1 MSLLLLLGLIS
12 PHPPTVLTSYVLLS
26 LPRVT
31 TNKSSMADINLNTKN
46 GVVAVVICV
55 FLSIAYY
62 NVLELNIHILT
73 SFKKRGGLYFWSLI
87 VATWGIAFNATGYLF
102 KHLGIVAQPHVYA
115 TLILIGWCTMITG
128 QSVVLYSRLHI
139 VMHNQKRLRLVLSM
153 IIVDAIWLHLPIIV
167 LVYGSNSANS
177 APFVKPY
184 EVFEKI
190 QLSVFFLQE
199 IIISG
204 LYVWE
209 TTKRVNLE
217 KSIGNLRT
225 RTVMNHLIYV
235 NIIVILLDV
244 TILALEF
251 ANLYSI
257 QTAWKPLVYSI
268 KLKLEFSILNRLV
281 DLTRGG
287 RNGSSY
293 TRSQGAHDVAL
304 ETFNGERSRHV
315 TGKDGQAAPEYEVRV
330 GKGDQ
335 SHGDSHAHGPDS
347 YMKTTEIT
355 VHTHRRQSN
364 SDGDSEII
372 QVAPHKANGD
382 ASSTSSEVQFAR
394 Y

>member
-1 MSLLLLLGLIS
+1 
-12 PHPPTVLTSYVLLS
+12 
-26 LPRVT
+26 
-31 TNKSSMADINLNTKN
+31 MAEIDLNTKN

-62 NVLELNIHILT
+62 NVLELNVHILT
-73 SFKKRGGLYFWSLI
+73 SFKKRRGLYFWSFVI
-87 VATWGIAFNATGYLF
+87 ATWGIAFNATGFLF
-102 KHLGIVAQPHVYA
+102 RHLGVVAQPHVYS

-139 VMHNQKRLRLVLSM
+139 VMHNQKRLRLVLYM
-153 IIVDAIWLHLPIIV
+153 IITSAIWLHLPIIV
-167 LVYGSNSANS
+167 LVYGSNSGNS
-177 APFVKPY
+177 GPFVKPY
-184 EVFEKI
+184 EIFEKI
-190 QLSVFFLQE
+190 QLSVFFVQE
-199 IIISG
+199 VIISG

-209 TTKRVNLE
+209 TTKRLNLE
-217 KSIGNLRT
+217 KSIGNTRT
-225 RTVMNHLIYV
+225 RAVMNHLIYV
-235 NIIVILLDV
+235 DVVVILLDV

-287 RNGSSY
+287 RHGSSY

-315 TGKDGQAAPEYEVRV
+315 TGTDGQAAPEYEVRV

-335 SHGDSHAHGPDS
+335 SHGGTHGPDS

-355 VHTHRRQSN
+355 VHTHRRRSN
-364 SDGDSEII
+364 SDRYSDSIR
-372 QVAPHKANGD
+372 
-382 ASSTSSEVQFAR
+382 EVLLE
-394 Y
+394 

>member
-1 MSLLLLLGLIS
+1 
-12 PHPPTVLTSYVLLS
+12 
-26 LPRVT
+26 
-31 TNKSSMADINLNTKN
+31 MAEINLNTKN

-62 NVLELNIHILT
+62 NVLELNVHILT
-73 SFKKRGGLYFWSLI
+73 SFKKRRGLYFWSFVI
-87 VATWGIAFNATGYLF
+87 ATWGIAFNATGYLF
-102 KHLGIVAQPHVYA
+102 KHLGVVEQPHVYS
-115 TLILIGWCTMITG
+115 TLILIGWCAMITG

-139 VMHNQKRLRLVLSM
+139 VMHNQKWLRLVLYM
-153 IIVDAIWLHLPIIV
+153 IIVNALWLHLPIIV
-167 LVYGSNSANS
+167 LVYGSNSNNS
-177 APFVKPY
+177 GPFVKPY

-190 QLSVFFLQE
+190 QLSVFFVQE
-199 IIISG
+199 LIISG

-209 TTKRVNLE
+209 TTKRLNLE
-217 KSIGNLRT
+217 KSIGNTRT
-225 RTVMNHLIYV
+225 RTVMNHLVYV
-235 NIIVILLDV
+235 NVIVIILDI

-281 DLTRGG
+281 ELTRGG
-287 RNGSSY
+287 RGGSSY

-315 TGKDGQAAPEYEVRV
+315 TGTDGQSAPEYEVRV

-335 SHGDSHAHGPDS
+335 HQGGAHTHGPDS

-355 VHTHRRQSN
+355 VHTHRRRSN
-364 SDGDSEII
+364 SDRDSDSIRG
-372 QVAPHKANGD
+372 APDKANGD